1 MDQRRSKKVKMS
13 KSGSSRE
20 TGNELH
26 DISSALL
33 MIDKDEKRLLR
44 ALLAIT
50 LKSRSSRQ
58 WIIRKLG
65 NQYLK
70 IGEKLLKVMS

>member
-1 MDQRRSKKVKMS
+1 
-13 KSGSSRE
+13 
-20 TGNELH
+20 
-26 DISSALL
+26 
-33 MIDKDEKRLLR
+33 MIDKDEKKLLR

-58 WIIRKLG
+58 WVIRKLG
-65 NQYLK
+65 SEYLK

>member
-1 MDQRRSKKVKMS
+1 MS
-13 KSGSSRE
+13 NSGSGRE

-33 MIDKDEKRLLR
+33 MIDSKEKKLLR

-50 LKSRSSRQ
+50 LKSRSSRE
-58 WIIRKLG
+58 WVIRKLG
-65 NQYLK
+65 NEYLK
-70 IGEKLLKVMS
+70 IGEKLPKVMS

>member
-1 MDQRRSKKVKMS
+1 MS
-13 KSGSSRE
+13 NSSNTRDSGD
-20 TGNELH
+20 ELH

-33 MIDKDEKRLLR
+33 MIDNDEKKLLR

>member
-1 MDQRRSKKVKMS
+1 MS
-13 KSGSSRE
+13 NSGSSQD

-33 MIDKDEKRLLR
+33 MIDRDEKKLLR

-58 WIIRKLG
+58 WVIRKLG
-65 NQYLK
+65 NEYLK
-70 IGEKLLKVMS
+70 IGEKLLNVMS